1 MKYTT
6 PSAFRQALNDRLSTQ
21 AREQGI
27 DRSRLQKRL
36 AFERYLAR
44 LFTLQRERFVLK
56 GGYALELRL
65 GDRARATQDLDFA
78 VPIATPEAILEDL
91 RDAADLDLSDFLRYE
106 VSLPSSRPLVGP
118 PAGGYRYRVEAR
130 LDGQF
135 PYAILFLDVG
145 MGDVQLNP
153 SEERLAH
160 IDLEFAGL
168 ETPSFPI
175 TPLPEHFT
183 EKLHAYT
190 RPRSE
195 RTRVKDLVD
204 LVLIIGELKLEPNES
219 LSQVIHATFAL
230 YSSHELPAPQNL
242 AVPPETWREPFKATM
257 LELQLE
263 PTDAL
268 EAHGILV
275 AFLERLP

>member
-1 MKYTT
+1 LDHRRAAT
-6 PSAFRQALNDRLSTQ
+6 AF
-21 AREQGI
+21 
-27 DRSRLQKRL
+27 
-36 AFERYLAR
+36 
-44 LFTLQRERFVLK
+44 
-56 GGYALELRL
+56 
-65 GDRARATQDLDFA
+65 
-78 VPIATPEAILEDL
+78 
-91 RDAADLDLSDFLRYE
+91 
-106 VSLPSSRPLVGP
+106 
-118 PAGGYRYRVEAR
+118 
-130 LDGQF
+130 
-135 PYAILFLDVG
+135 FLDVG

-204 LVLIIGELKLEPNES
+204 LVLIIDELKLEPNES
-219 LSQVIHATFAL
+219 LSQVINTTFAL
-230 YSSHELPAPQNL
+230 YSSHELPAPQDL
-242 AVPPETWREPFKATM
+242 AAPPDTWREPFKVMM

-268 EAHGILV
+268 KAHGLLV